1 MKSISTFT
9 NPFQFRAFLFS
20 LIILS
25 ITINFSFSTGCAKD
39 VLITDTS
46 CFNDVLVFNSKYYR
60 AGHFVTY
67 KNGDMIVEF
76 SNDGGN
82 SDGARIFY
90 GLTKDGR
97 YYFPNNSPTYEIT
110 DIGNIDGIKG
120 RYESLN
126 QIVVAEN
133 DLNRENEYLFST
145 SSYGSLTEL
154 HKMEDRTYKI
164 AKTKDFMG
172 KQIFSFQYSMV
183 EVEISGQIIYFI
195 AFTYNGNVE
204 TGNYTEIK
212 KFGFNSFSLS
222 DYDNIETIIID
233 YNQDNRILNL
243 FALENLE
250 ALVLMY
256 AKKDNKLYFKFYDYD
271 LNWKGFVKIFLDFIF
286 FI

>member
-1 MKSISTFT
+1 MKSIYIFT
-9 NPFQFRAFLFS
+9 NPFQLRAFLFS
-20 LIILS
+20 LIIL
-25 ITINFSFSTGCAKD
+25 ILRIKFSFSTGCIENVA
-39 VLITDTS
+39 ITDTS

-126 QIVVAEN
+126 QLVVTKN
-133 DLNRENEYLFST
+133 DSTRENEYLFST

-154 HKMEDRTYKI
+154 HKMEDRTYTI
-164 AKTKDFMG
+164 AKTKTFMD
-172 KQIFSFQYSMV
+172 K
-183 EVEISGQIIYFI
+183 
-195 AFTYNGNVE
+195 
-204 TGNYTEIK
+204 
-212 KFGFNSFSLS
+212 
-222 DYDNIETIIID
+222 
-233 YNQDNRILNL
+233 
-243 FALENLE
+243 
-250 ALVLMY
+250 
-256 AKKDNKLYFKFYDYD
+256 
-271 LNWKGFVKIFLDFIF
+271 
-286 FI
+286 